1 MPATAAI
8 VAEGLTKRY
17 TLGRNAH
24 DGLRE
29 ALSALLSRPLGRSKG
44 AETFWALDDVSFT
57 VHTGEALGIV
67 GANGAGKTTLLKIL
81 SRITEPTRGR
91 ATVRGKVASL
101 LEVGTGFHPELT
113 GRENIFLNGALM
125 GMDRQQVRSRFDEIV
140 DFSGVSR
147 FLDTPVKRYSSGM
160 YVRLA
165 FAVAAHLDSD
175 ILLVDEILAVG
186 DTAFQRKCLGKME
199 AVTGEGRTVLFVTHQ
214 LGMIGRL
221 CDRALLLRDG
231 RLVRSGPA
239 AEIIDAY
246 LDSLRSDTEAAET
259 TPGRGGVAATIL
271 GISAVGLEGVGREVF
286 GHTNP
291 IGLEVE
297 YQVNEPLEALR
308 ITVAVADTVAHQ
320 RIFTAVH
327 DCLEARAG
335 ARYRAR
341 AWIPVATLTPRTYSI
356 SVGLMRGHEVVDL
369 REHGARF
376 TVVDAGSDLASSEG
390 YDYGLV
396 FVDCAWSVDR
406 QDPDALAAAG
416 GRTSALPVGSGE
428 REP

>member
-1 MPATAAI
+1 MADTSAI
-8 VAEGLTKRY
+8 VAEGLSKRY
-17 TLGRNAH
+17 TLGRSAH

-29 ALSALLSRPLGRSKG
+29 VLSAFLSRLRGRPSR
-44 AETFWALDDVSFT
+44 AETFWALDDVSFS
-57 VHTGEALGIV
+57 VDQGEALGII

-91 ATVRGKVASL
+91 ATIRGRVASL

-125 GMDRQQVRSRFDEIV
+125 GMDRQRVRSHFDEIV

-165 FAVAAHLDSD
+165 FAVAAHLDSE

-221 CDRALLLRDG
+221 CDRALLLREG

-239 AEIIDAY
+239 AEVIDVY
-246 LDSLRSDTEAAET
+246 LESLRLPTDAIET
-259 TPGRGGVAATIL
+259 DPGRAGVAATIVR
-271 GISAVGLEGVGREVF
+271 ISAVSLEGIGCEVF
-286 GHTNP
+286 AHTNP

-297 YQVNEPLEALR
+297 YRVNEPLEALR
-308 ITVAVADTVAHQ
+308 ITVAVADSGSHQ
-320 RIFTAVH
+320 RVFTAVH
-327 DCLEARAG
+327 DCVEARSG

-341 AWIPVATLTPRTYSI
+341 AWIPASTLTPRTYSI
-356 SVGLMRGHEVVDL
+356 TVGLMRGHEIVDV

-376 TVVDAGSDLASSEG
+376 TVVDGGSDLASSEG
-390 YDYGLV
+390 GYDYGLV
-396 FVDCAWSVDR
+396 FVGCVWSVDR
-406 QDPDALAAAG
+406 QDSGALTADH
-416 GRTSALPVGSGE
+416 GRVSALPASWE
-428 REP
+428 QEP